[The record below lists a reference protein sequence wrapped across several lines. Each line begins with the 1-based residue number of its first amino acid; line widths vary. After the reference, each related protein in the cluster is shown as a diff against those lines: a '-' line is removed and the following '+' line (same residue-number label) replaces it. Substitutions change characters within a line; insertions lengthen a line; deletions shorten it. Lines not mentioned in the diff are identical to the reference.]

1 ALTWKIPEIFCWLHK
16 EGNLSE
22 EEMTRTFNC
31 GIGAVLVVQK
41 ELAQQVLKDIQ
52 RHEAAWLIGKVVSPQ
67 KGSARVKVHN
77 LLRALQANRSL
88 SLHSHIQGKIQT
100 NKVKVAVL
108 ISGTGTNLEALINS
122 TKKPTSFAQIVLV
135 VSNKAG
141 VEGLRKAER
150 AGIPTRVI
158 DHKLYESRTEFDSAV
173 DKVLEEFSVELIC
186 LAGFM
191 RILSGPFV
199 KKWEGKILNIH
210 PSLLP
215 SFKGANAHKLVLQA
229 GVRVTGCTVHFVA
242 EEVDA
247 GAIIF
252 QEAVPVKVGDTVE
265 TLSERVK
272 EAEHRAFPAA
282 LQLVASGA
290 IQVGEAGKIY
300 WK

>member
-1 ALTWKIPEIFCWLHK
+1 MIEH
-16 EGNLSE
+16 
-22 EEMTRTFNC
+22 TRY
-31 GIGAVLVVQK
+31 Q
-41 ELAQQVLKDIQ
+41 
-52 RHEAAWLIGKVVSPQ
+52 
-67 KGSARVKVHN
+67 
-77 LLRALQANRSL
+77 
-88 SLHSHIQGKIQT
+88 
-100 NKVKVAVL
+100 
-108 ISGTGTNLEALINS
+108 
-122 TKKPTSFAQIVLV
+122 
-135 VSNKAG
+135 
-141 VEGLRKAER
+141 
-150 AGIPTRVI
+150 
-158 DHKLYESRTEFDSAV
+158 SRTEFDSAV

-252 QEAVPVKVGDTVE
+252 QEAVPVKVGDTE
-265 TLSERVK
+265 AALAERVK

-290 IQVGEAGKIY
+290 VRVGEAGKIY